1 MDTKAPNQLEPL
13 YRLRDKFV
21 IIGLTG
27 RIGSGCT
34 SVSKFLTS
42 QTFEANNFPH
52 PQTRDFNSNEE
63 RKYRIT
69 YNFMQKNWKQFVL
82 IRASDVITTLIL
94 TRPLEELKSF
104 LEVHYKDS
112 ISEIKK
118 IFESS
123 YGDSLT
129 IAQKFIQLQGN
140 VEKFFIED
148 SVENKFR
155 FNDSHSNLILTQF
168 ECIKKDLSE
177 LTISKFS
184 NDLKKSFENLATSN
198 IGSPFQLFGD
208 NIRKTG
214 SPYNEDEFKP
224 ENSFIISEIINQIIK
239 LYKRESKGY
248 AHIVIDSIRNSM
260 EARYFKER
268 FSAFYLFAINTEN
281 RYRIDRLRKLKAE
294 DVRALD
300 NEYNRNLKTEETFY
314 RQDIKTCIQVSDI
327 YLYNPNVENG
337 GDSFSTIKK
346 DLIRYLALIFQPAI
360 ITPTSEER
368 CMQIAYTAKYNSG
381 CISRQVGA
389 IVTDN
394 RYSVKSI
401 GWNNTPEGQ
410 TPCLLRNVDD
420 LRNNTDSEAFSEY
433 EKKSEIRPL
442 IESTL
447 KESYTNVLNGRNLSF
462 CFKEAQNCH
471 EHHKNQVH
479 TRSLHAEENAML
491 QIAKYGGEGLK
502 DGFLFTTASPCE
514 LCSKKAY
521 QLGITKVFYIDPY
534 PGIAKEQILQA
545 GVTKYQPQLKL
556 FVGAIGRAYHNLF
569 EPFLAYKDELKLRL
583 KYEFVQKSSNTN
595 SIQDF
600 EKQLKNLLKSNA
612 DEITEIIKKNLPSKA
627 DSSKS

>member
-1 MDTKAPNQLEPL
+1 
-13 YRLRDKFV
+13 
-21 IIGLTG
+21 
-27 RIGSGCT
+27 
-34 SVSKFLTS
+34 
-42 QTFEANNFPH
+42 
-52 PQTRDFNSNEE
+52 
-63 RKYRIT
+63 
-69 YNFMQKNWKQFVL
+69 MQKNWKQFVL

-112 ISEIKK
+112 IGEIKK

-155 FNDSHSNLILTQF
+155 FNDSYSNLILTQF

-314 RQDIKTCIQVSDI
+314 RQDIKTCIQMSDI

-433 EKKSEIRPL
+433 EK
-442 IESTL
+442 
-447 KESYTNVLNGRNLSF
+447 
-462 CFKEAQNCH
+462 
-471 EHHKNQVH
+471 NQ
-479 TRSLHAEENAML
+479 
-491 QIAKYGGEGLK
+491 K
-502 DGFLFTTASPCE
+502 
-514 LCSKKAY
+514 
-521 QLGITKVFYIDPY
+521 
-534 PGIAKEQILQA
+534 
-545 GVTKYQPQLKL
+545 
-556 FVGAIGRAYHNLF
+556 
-569 EPFLAYKDELKLRL
+569 
-583 KYEFVQKSSNTN
+583 
-595 SIQDF
+595 
-600 EKQLKNLLKSNA
+600 
-612 DEITEIIKKNLPSKA
+612 
-627 DSSKS
+627 

>member
-1 MDTKAPNQLEPL
+1 M
-13 YRLRDKFV
+13 
-21 IIGLTG
+21 
-27 RIGSGCT
+27 
-34 SVSKFLTS
+34 
-42 QTFEANNFPH
+42 
-52 PQTRDFNSNEE
+52 EE
-63 RKYRIT
+63 I
-69 YNFMQKNWKQFVL
+69 
-82 IRASDVITTLIL
+82 
-94 TRPLEELKSF
+94 
-104 LEVHYKDS
+104 H
-112 ISEIKK
+112 
-118 IFESS
+118 
-123 YGDSLT
+123 
-129 IAQKFIQLQGN
+129 
-140 VEKFFIED
+140 
-148 SVENKFR
+148 
-155 FNDSHSNLILTQF
+155 
-168 ECIKKDLSE
+168 
-177 LTISKFS
+177 
-184 NDLKKSFENLATSN
+184 
-198 IGSPFQLFGD
+198 
-208 NIRKTG
+208 
-214 SPYNEDEFKP
+214 
-224 ENSFIISEIINQIIK
+224 
-239 LYKRESKGY
+239 
-248 AHIVIDSIRNSM
+248 
-260 EARYFKER
+260 
-268 FSAFYLFAINTEN
+268 
-281 RYRIDRLRKLKAE
+281 
-294 DVRALD
+294 
-300 NEYNRNLKTEETFY
+300 
-314 RQDIKTCIQVSDI
+314 
-327 YLYNPNVENG
+327 
-337 GDSFSTIKK
+337 
-346 DLIRYLALIFQPAI
+346 LALIFQPAI

-442 IESTL
+442 IESTFN
-447 KESYTNVLNGRNLSF
+447 ESYTNELNGRNLSF

-583 KYEFVQKSSNTN
+583 KYEFVEKSSNTN

-612 DEITEIIKKNLPSKA
+612 DEITEIIKKNLPPKA